1 MSVGKIHKK
10 FSLLETN
17 VDTTLLTWSKSKIE
31 KTIQILDDHYHS
43 GTSGALVSDTV
54 YDKIREYYESKY
66 GQLIKIGAPVK
77 SGKIRLPLHMGSMDK
92 VKLGSSSLRSFI
104 KKYTA
109 DKCIMDK
116 LDGSSMLIDLKR
128 FFPILKPIHEVMG
141 HLDKIF
147 QQKHLILED

>member
-1 MSVGKIHKK
+1 MKVIFLILKVYHYNSYNQYVSRQNTQK

-17 VDTTLLTWSKSKIE
+17 VDTTLPTWSKSKIE

-116 LDGSSMLIDLKR
+116 LDGSSMLIDLRDPSNIKACNR
-128 FFPILKPIHEVMG
+128 
-141 HLDKIF
+141 
-147 QQKHLILED
+147 